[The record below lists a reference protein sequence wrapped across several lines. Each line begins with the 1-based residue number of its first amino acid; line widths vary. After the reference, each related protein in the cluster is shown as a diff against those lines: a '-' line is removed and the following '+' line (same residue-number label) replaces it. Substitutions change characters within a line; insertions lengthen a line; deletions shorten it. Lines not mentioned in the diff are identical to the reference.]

1 MVSRWKSLTE
11 AEADPARPDVR
22 RDVGALAILPTT
34 SGVRLVGRPSPTLP
48 RLLVLCVG
56 SPFTLY
62 LFVSLSASSCD

>member
-22 RDVGALAILPTT
+22 RDVGALAILPT
-34 SGVRLVGRPSPTLP
+34 LVGRPSPTLP